1 MKSKKERI
9 ERVHAEL
16 DQTVE
21 VKITSSR
28 GHDTMTVSAADAV
41 ETIRTQCED
50 KKKWLYMDGTHKNP
64 FDISTDDVMEADDIL
79 LTNGLAGGS
88 SN

>member
-1 MKSKKERI
+1 MKSKAERI

-16 DQTVE
+16 EKTVE

-28 GHDTMTVSAADAV
+28 GHDSLTVPAAEAV

-50 KKKWLYMDGTHKNP
+50 KKKWLYMNGTHKNP
-64 FDISTDDVMEADDIL
+64 FDITTDDVMEADDIL

>member
-1 MKSKKERI
+1 MKSNKERI

-16 DQTVE
+16 EKTVE
-21 VKITSSR
+21 VKVTSSR
-28 GHDTMTVSAADAV
+28 GHDSFMVSAADAV
-41 ETIRTQCED
+41 ETIREQCED
-50 KKKWLYMDGTHKNP
+50 KKKWLYMNGTHKNP
-64 FDISTDDVMEADDIL
+64 FDITTDDVMEADDIL